1 LVASLMARAME
12 PGNIFFRLSSAGVFL
27 RNQHD
32 TRRVYMRLNYLT
44 YRVNDIQNDSMHWM
58 NLAPMLKAF
67 CSIPDP
73 KFRNS
78 FVNGAD
84 RVLLLH
90 QTDQLFLFIQTNNSK
105 LIEQID
111 TEKHELKDLEALLGE
126 NDALGIAAY
135 VYVAEQHVAY
145 CAPSLAPRYPA
156 FFRFINELFDRL
168 KLDGYS
174 VSFEPL
180 LTQSS
185 LKEVT
190 TATHIARSTV
200 VMEADTGFLKDLL
213 GVGGKDISDF
223 TSLDGIEI
231 TFRPKHGQSIKEIVT
246 AALSRGGVRKANLRG
261 KLEDADR
268 MLDLY
273 IESSGSISDQV
284 SIEDKKR
291 IHETIVSK
299 ISGNAVLQNK
309 LKGLAT
315 NETITPL
322 DDIVVHNLSD
332 VDAWA
337 GRIPN
342 LLLAKPKVSGDPSA
356 DQ

>member
-1 LVASLMARAME
+1 
-12 PGNIFFRLSSAGVFL
+12 
-27 RNQHD
+27 
-32 TRRVYMRLNYLT
+32 MRLNYLT
-44 YRVNDIQNDSMHWM
+44 YRIKDIQNDSMHWL

-78 FVNGAD
+78 FMNGPD

-105 LIEQID
+105 IIEQID

-135 VYVAEQHVAY
+135 VYVSEHHIAY

-156 FFRFINELFDRL
+156 FFRFVNELFERL
-168 KLDGYS
+168 KLDGYTLT
-174 VSFEPL
+174 FEPL

-185 LKEVT
+185 LTEVT
-190 TATHIARSTV
+190 TAAHIARSTV
-200 VMEADTGFLKDLL
+200 VMEADASFLKDLL
-213 GVGGKDISDF
+213 GVGGKDVSDF
-223 TSLDGIEI
+223 TALEGVEI
-231 TFRPKHGQSIKEIVT
+231 TFRPKPGQSIKEIVT

-284 SIEDKKR
+284 NIEDKKR
-291 IHETIVSK
+291 IYDKIVAK

-315 NETITPL
+315 NETVTPL
-322 DDIVVHNLSD
+322 DDASVHSLSD

-337 GRIPN
+337 DRIPG
-342 LLLAKPKVSGDPSA
+342 LLLAKPEVPRDDSGD
-356 DQ
+356 Q